1 MQWVRAFLAGP
12 SVHISQRKFIVPFQ
26 TFIFQEKTGPDAK
39 AFSETYKSFRVC
51 SAGPPHP
58 TYTLIFICLLKYR
71 WLNAE
76 RFWSEVYTAQD
87 IDRGSQRDVVYLHC
101 KPDWIYIIPN

>member
-39 AFSETYKSFRVC
+39 AFSETNKSFRVC
-51 SAGPPHP
+51 SAGQGV
-58 TYTLIFICLLKYR
+58 TKRCRLS
-71 WLNAE
+71 WLTNSAL
-76 RFWSEVYTAQD
+76 VYEHKC
-87 IDRGSQRDVVYLHC
+87 RGRGKLRGLGQ
-101 KPDWIYIIPN
+101 